1 MDSDLKNKTEKY
13 LYENNELKIFEF
25 LLGTEEYI
33 YKITKEATDKIL
45 KVIYYLFKFEF
56 LRENLILTQKN
67 LRIFQL

>member
-1 MDSDLKNKTEKY
+1 MKFLFD
-13 LYENNELKIFEF
+13 NNELKIFKF
-25 LLGTEEYI
+25 LLETEEYM
-33 YKITKEATDKIL
+33 YKITKDASDKIL